1 MASVATGNPQC
12 RTLAAGDTAFVV
24 EFGDAIDR
32 SINAR
37 VMALHRAISAARN
50 AGRLAGISETL
61 PTFRSLMVFYDP
73 LNTSRAELE
82 PQVLALAQGGDKEA
96 APGRLWQLPVCYD
109 DDFAPDLA
117 DVAQRTGLS
126 ADKVVTL
133 HAGATYFAYVL
144 GFMPGFAYLGG
155 LPKEL
160 DLPRRKEP
168 RVRVPQ
174 NSVAIAG
181 ELTAIY
187 PWESPGGWH
196 LIGRTPVALFDLRR
210 PQPILWAAGD
220 EVRFKPV
227 DRATHDA
234 IAADVASGTFDHA
247 RLEQRR

>member
-1 MASVATGNPQC
+1 MTAGDGGQI

-32 SINAR
+32 ATNAR
-37 VMALHRAISAARN
+37 VMALHRAIAAARRQ
-50 AGRLAGISETL
+50 GGLAGIVETL

-73 LNTSRAELE
+73 LAASRVELE
-82 PQVLALAQGGDKEA
+82 PQVVALAGAGDA
-96 APGRLWQLPVCYD
+96 QAGRGRLWRLPVCYEGG
-109 DDFAPDLA
+109 FAPDLA
-117 DVAQRTGLS
+117 EVAQRTRLR
-126 ADKVVTL
+126 ADQVIDL

-155 LPKEL
+155 LPRQL

-181 ELTAIY
+181 EMTAVY

-210 PQPILWAAGD
+210 QQPILWDAGD
-220 EVRFKPV
+220 EVRFEPV
-227 DRATHDA
+227 DRATHDR
-234 IAADVASGTFDHA
+234 IAAQVAEGSFDHA
-247 RLEQRR
+247 ALEVKR

>member
-1 MASVATGNPQC
+1 MSSVSNRNGYP

-32 SINAR
+32 AVNAR
-37 VMALHRAISAARN
+37 VMALHRAIATARQD
-50 AGRLAGISETL
+50 GRLAGVSETL

-73 LNTSRAELE
+73 LASSRAQLE
-82 PQVLALAQGGDKEA
+82 PEVLALAAGQQTTTTA
-96 APGRLWQLPVCYD
+96 GRLWSLPVCYD
-109 DDFAPDLA
+109 RALAPDLTE
-117 DVAQRTGLS
+117 VAERTKLGVDEVI
-126 ADKVVTL
+126 AL

-155 LPKEL
+155 LPKAL

-181 ELTAIY
+181 EMTAIY

-210 PQPILWAAGD
+210 DQPILWDAGD
-220 EVRFKPV
+220 EVRFEPV
-227 DRATHDA
+227 DRATHDR
-234 IAADVASGTFDHA
+234 IAAQVAEGSFDHA
-247 RLEQRR
+247 ALEVKR

>member
-1 MASVATGNPQC
+1 MASVATGNPRP
-12 RTLAAGDTAFVV
+12 RTLTAGDTAFVV

-32 SINAR
+32 TINAR
-37 VMALHRAISAARN
+37 VMALHRAIAAARD
-50 AGRLAGISETL
+50 AGRLSGISETL

-73 LNTSRAELE
+73 LATSRAELE
-82 PQVLALAQGGDKEA
+82 PKVLALAQGGGEQA
-96 APGRLWQLPVCYD
+96 ASGRLWRLPVCYEG
-109 DDFAPDLA
+109 DFAPDLA
-117 DVAQRTGLS
+117 EVAQRTGLT
-126 ADKVVTL
+126 AEKVTAL

-155 LPKEL
+155 LPKQL

-168 RVRVPQ
+168 RIRVPQ

-196 LIGRTPVALFDLRR
+196 LIGHTPVALFDLRR

-220 EVRFKPV
+220 EVQFEPV
-227 DRATHDA
+227 DRATHDG
-234 IAADVASGTFDHA
+234 IAADVASGAFDHA
-247 RLEQRR
+247 RLERQR